1 MSSRTQIACR
11 PVKRVVPAQATQQA
25 GKRGRQT
32 GDDKSDPLHKGYQP
46 AGHRRL
52 SGVIQRQHQA
62 QRKRAAQPH
71 AAGNGPERREMLWQ
85 PDKAAEANQL

>member
-1 MSSRTQIACR
+1 MSSRTQIACQTS
-11 PVKRVVPAQATQQA
+11 QACSSRSGYAA
-25 GKRGRQT
+25 GLKAGRQT

-46 AGHRRL
+46 AGHRRM
-52 SGVIQRQHQA
+52 SGVIQRQHRA
-62 QRKRAAQPH
+62 QRKRAAQSH